1 MPFLSIIIPFNGIK
15 RYLKDCLQSLKE
27 ENLEDVE
34 TILVLNGTKNN
45 AEEFNDLIKEYG
57 EDRLGLYNEDAG
69 LAATVDGI
77 ELRPAADDFVFSE
90 GHFIDAVFLAGALG
104 GEASWVDDESTLV
117 IRIPPAGE

>member
-45 AEEFNDLIKEYG
+45 AEEFNDLIKEY
-57 EDRLGLYNEDAG
+57 EDE
-69 LAATVDGI
+69 
-77 ELRPAADDFVFSE
+77 
-90 GHFIDAVFLAGALG
+90 
-104 GEASWVDDESTLV
+104 
-117 IRIPPAGE
+117 

>member
-45 AEEFNDLIKEYG
+45 AEEFNDLIKEY
-57 EDRLGLYNEDAG
+57 ED
-69 LAATVDGI
+69 
-77 ELRPAADDFVFSE
+77 
-90 GHFIDAVFLAGALG
+90 
-104 GEASWVDDESTLV
+104 
-117 IRIPPAGE
+117 